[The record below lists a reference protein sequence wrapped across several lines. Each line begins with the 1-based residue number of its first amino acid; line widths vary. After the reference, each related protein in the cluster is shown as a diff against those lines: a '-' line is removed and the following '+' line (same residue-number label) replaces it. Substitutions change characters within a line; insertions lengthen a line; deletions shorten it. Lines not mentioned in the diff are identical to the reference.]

1 MKVFVQTKDGH
12 NRVKDLNRRKSI
24 RELCLNCCGWTSSEV
39 RKCKH
44 IKCALHL
51 YRTGN
56 GNQNAK
62 AREKAIRAYC
72 LWCSGG
78 KPSEVT
84 QCPVPD
90 CPLFAFRK
98 QRLDRSV
105 EIDSAIKK
113 RPIEFV
119 SLAN

>member
-1 MKVFVQTKDGH
+1 MKVLVQTKDGH

-62 AREKAIRAYC
+62 ARGKAIRAYC
-72 LWCSGG
+72 LECSGG
-78 KPSEVT
+78 KHSEVKK
-84 QCPVPD
+84 CPVKD

-98 QRLDRSV
+98 NGLDRSV
-105 EIDSAIKK
+105 EI
-113 RPIEFV
+113 V
-119 SLAN
+119 L